1 MADMFQ
7 QFNEQMTTTPLARK
21 VALLLILAGTLAGGM
36 VLWLWVQKPELQTL
50 YTNLTSEDAASVVA
64 KLKESHIPYEL
75 SADGTAVSVP
85 AEKVHELRLQM
96 ASQGLPQG
104 GGVGFEIFDRNSF
117 GTTEFVQKL
126 NYRRALQGE
135 LGRTIGQLAEVSK
148 ARVHLVVPER
158 TLFSERQEPSRA
170 SVVVTL
176 RAGKRLSEGQIQGII
191 HLVSSSVEGL
201 SPQTVTVVDNHGQ
214 ILSRTVD
221 GSSPV
226 QMTSAQLDYQKH
238 LEKEIEGKI
247 QSMLETVVGSGKAV
261 VRVTSLLDLRQVE
274 HTEEKFDPDTQVV
287 RSEQRAQE
295 QLSGSSAS
303 AGASGVPGVLSN
315 VPPGTQAG
323 SPSGATS
330 TNNSQKKNEV
340 INYEISK
347 TVSRII
353 EPFGTI
359 QKLSVAALIDGTYE
373 AAQGDAPRKY
383 VPRNAEEMTK
393 LEELVKK
400 AMGYSAERQDQVEVV
415 NIPFE
420 SNALLDEEAAAE
432 EPPANKFSQWLPFV
446 RYGIGLV
453 VGLIAFIFVVRPV
466 LKALLAPSPPVAYP
480 TARGQIGAPFGELQA
495 APPGTEQ
502 MVQLAK
508 QNPQAAT
515 KVVKQWLKEN

>member
-21 VALLLILAGTLAGGM
+21 IALLLVLAATVAGGV
-36 VLWLWVQKPELQTL
+36 VLWLWVQKPEFQIL
-50 YTNLTSEDAASVVA
+50 YTNLSSEDAASVVA
-64 KLKESHIPYEL
+64 KLKEGRIPYEL
-75 SADGTAVSVP
+75 SADSTAVSVP
-85 AEKVHELRLQM
+85 AERVHELRLQM
-96 ASQGLPQG
+96 AGQGLPQG

-135 LGRTIGQLAEVSK
+135 LSRTIGQLAEVSK

-158 TLFSERQEPSRA
+158 TLFSERKEPSRA

-176 RAGKRLSEGQIQGII
+176 RAGKRLSEGQVQGII

-201 SPQTVTVVDNHGQ
+201 SPQTVTVVDSHGQ
-214 ILSRTVD
+214 ILSRPGD

-247 QSMLETVVGSGKAV
+247 QSMLETVVGTGKAV

-295 QLSGSSAS
+295 ELSGSSAS
-303 AGASGVPGVLSN
+303 AGSSGVPGVLSN

-323 SPSGATS
+323 SPAGATS

-359 QKLSVAALIDGTYE
+359 QKLSVAALVDGNYE
-373 AAQGDAPRKY
+373 AADGDTPRKY
-383 VPRNAEEMTK
+383 LPRNAEEMAK

-400 AMGYSAERQDQVEVV
+400 AMGFSAERQDQVEVV
-415 NIPFE
+415 NVPFE
-420 SNALLDEEAAAE
+420 SNALLDEETAAE
-432 EPPANKFSQWLPFV
+432 EPAGNAFAQWLPFV
-446 RYGIGLV
+446 RYGIGV
-453 VGLIAFIFVVRPV
+453 VIGLIGFVFVVRPV
-466 LKALLAPSPPVAYP
+466 LKTLLAPSPTPVAYP
-480 TARGQIGAPFGELQA
+480 PVRGQMSAPFGELPG
-495 APPGTEQ
+495 APGAEQ
-502 MVQLAK
+502 MVQMAR

-515 KVVKQWLKEN
+515 KVVKQWLKEK

>member
-1 MADMFQ
+1 MADLLQ
-7 QFNEQMTTTPLARK
+7 QMTTASFARK
-21 VALLLILAGTLAGGM
+21 MALLLVLAATFAGGV
-36 VLWLWVQKPELQTL
+36 VLWLWTQKPELQIL
-50 YTNLTSEDAASVVA
+50 YTNLSSDDAASVIS

-75 SADGTAVSVP
+75 SADSTAVSVP
-85 AEKVHELRLQM
+85 AERVHELRLQL
-96 ASQGLPQG
+96 AGQGLPQG
-104 GGVGFEIFDRNSF
+104 GGVGFEIFDRNTF

-126 NYRRALQGE
+126 NYKRALQGE
-135 LGRTIGQLAEVSK
+135 LSRTISQLAEVSK
-148 ARVHLVVPER
+148 ARVHLVVPEK
-158 TLFSERQEPSRA
+158 TLFSDRQEPSRA

-201 SPQTVTVVDNHGQ
+201 SPQTVTVVDSHGQ

-221 GSSPV
+221 GSATA
-226 QMTSAQLDYQKH
+226 QMTSTQLDYQQH

-247 QSMLETVVGSGKAV
+247 QSMLERVVGSGKAV

-295 QLSGSSAS
+295 QMNGTSGS
-303 AGASGVPGVLSN
+303 AGPSGVPGVLSN
-315 VPPGTQAG
+315 VPPGAPAG
-323 SPSGATS
+323 ASAGTASS
-330 TNNSQKKNEV
+330 NNAQKKNEV

-353 EPFGTI
+353 EPIGTI
-359 QKLSVAALIDGTYE
+359 KKLSVAALVDGTYQ

-383 VPRNAEEMTK
+383 IPRNEDEMKK

-420 SNALLDEEAAAE
+420 ANALAE
-432 EPPANKFSQWLPFV
+432 EEGVAEPPNKGLAQWLPFAK
-446 RYGIGLV
+446 YGIGLV
-453 VGLIAFIFVVRPV
+453 VGLIAFFFVIRPA
-466 LKALLAPSPPVAYP
+466 LKALLTPSPTFPAG
-480 TARGQIGAPFGELQA
+480 TAQLPAGALGELQVG
-495 APPGTEQ
+495 APRTDQ
-502 MVQLAK
+502 MVQIAK

-515 KVVKQWLKEN
+515 MVVKQWLKEK